1 MQRCAHHR
9 RRSGRYVFRARRRG
23 ERRCGA
29 YSLQSKTG
37 GSGNSVVAMSVHRF
51 APDAPGLREDYRRR
65 FPCFRR
71 GTAGRGARGV
81 LCRSRCR
88 GHGAAA
94 RSRPAARI
102 PDAFG
107 KRRGIS
113 VSRLLLAQAGT
124 HSDEGRAGEAERVS
138 QYRRGGRRD
147 RLRYSYRKRPRA
159 GRPRALRRGRC
170 AYTRPKR

>member
-1 MQRCAHHR
+1 MCSSSAAVWPVCIPRSPPRRAALRCVFSAKQDRRLRQFGGGHVGAPLR
-9 RRSGRYVFRARRRG
+9 AGRARPARGLPPPLPLLPARDSRTRSSRRSLSITLPR
-23 ERRCGA
+23 
-29 YSLQSKTG
+29 
-37 GSGNSVVAMSVHRF
+37 
-51 APDAPGLREDYRRR
+51 PW
-65 FPCFRR
+65 
-71 GTAGRGARGV
+71 
-81 LCRSRCR
+81 
-88 GHGAAA
+88 AAA

>member
-1 MQRCAHHR
+1 MCSSSAAVWPVCIPRSPPRRAALRCVFSAKARPAAPAIRWWPCRCTASR
-9 RRSGRYVFRARRRG
+9 RTRRPAR
-23 ERRCGA
+23 
-29 YSLQSKTG
+29 
-37 GSGNSVVAMSVHRF
+37 
-51 APDAPGLREDYRRR
+51 GLPPPL
-65 FPCFRR
+65 PCFRR

-147 RLRYSYRKRPRA
+147 RLRYSYRKRAARRA
-159 GRPRALRRGRC
+159 SSRSAAGRC